1 MPVLYIKEKA
11 PSYFFQVILENN
23 TPYTKESVQKSQIPL
38 FFSIQKQT
46 EPNKVFNVDFIK
58 GLTFVTRI
66 RLGLSQ
72 LACHKLRRNF

>member
-23 TPYTKESVQKSQIPL
+23 TPYTKESVQKSQILL

-46 EPNKVFNVDFIK
+46 FQKFF
-58 GLTFVTRI
+58 
-66 RLGLSQ
+66 LSYS
-72 LACHKLRRNF
+72 